1 MLPGHL
7 EVFRVDRRNAMIAR
21 VWRVGGVEHRNN
33 KEGDEV
39 RWGVSAP
46 LG

>member
-1 MLPGHL
+1 
-7 EVFRVDRRNAMIAR
+7 MIAR

-39 RWGVSAP
+39 RWGGIGSIRVAQY
-46 LG
+46 